1 MDTNLSASCFN
12 NSCQKPDKLRF
23 ATIHSFLKFRECFG
37 WSVKKSGCPDGSY
50 VVTVWL
56 TPCKSRFVGLSLK
69 DPPPSC
75 KVATCCFS
83 PCCIKF
89 VSKLFQS
96 CIRVVSKLSQS
107 CLKVV
112 SELFQSCLKV
122 ASLWKIPHLLWKWQL
137 VLSLPV
143 VPKLFQSCLKVVSE
157 LFQSCL

>member
-1 MDTNLSASCFN
+1 MMVPVLDSLRSVKYRLPLFSGFSTLRIAKCLDWTRQNELLLLIFLLNILNVILTIDTTLSVACFN
-12 NSCQKPDKLRF
+12 NSCQKPDKLRC
-23 ATIHSFLKFRECFG
+23 ATIHSFLEFRECFG

-89 VSKLFQS
+89 VSKLFES
-96 CIRVVSKLSQS
+96 CIRVVSKLS
-107 CLKVV
+107 
-112 SELFQSCLKV
+112 
-122 ASLWKIPHLLWKWQL
+122 
-137 VLSLPV
+137 
-143 VPKLFQSCLKVVSE
+143 
-157 LFQSCL
+157 